1 MSNLKLKLKKVDPVK
16 YGVIIGATMALLT
29 FVMLLLVFLFT
40 SLLGLGLAGLG
51 GGSSYGMLGALGGG
65 FVGVIIGPIL
75 YFIFGFIFGW
85 IGTVLLNFIL
95 SKTGGLDI
103 EFENTGLDI
112 QRIGEE

>member
-16 YGVIIGATMALLT
+16 YGIIIGATMALLM
-29 FVMLLLVFLFT
+29 FIMMLIVFLFT
-40 SLLGLGLAGLG
+40 SLIGLGLGAAGSGYGALGVLG
-51 GGSSYGMLGALGGG
+51 GGI
-65 FVGVIIGPIL
+65 VGVIFGPVL

-85 IGTVLLNFIL
+85 LGTIILNFIL

-103 EFENTGLDI
+103 EFEKTGLDI